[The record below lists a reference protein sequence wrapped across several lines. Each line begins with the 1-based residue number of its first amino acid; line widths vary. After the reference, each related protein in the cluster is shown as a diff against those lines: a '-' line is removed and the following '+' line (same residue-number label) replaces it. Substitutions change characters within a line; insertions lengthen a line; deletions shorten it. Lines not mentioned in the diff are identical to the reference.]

1 MLMSVIDPQGLAAVG
16 DNRTAD
22 SAENGVIRL
31 LLPGVFGLGARC
43 PGAR

>member
-1 MLMSVIDPQGLAAVG
+1 MLMAVINPQSLTVVG

-22 SAENGVIRL
+22 SAENGVLRL
-31 LLPGVFGLGARC
+31 LLPGVFGLGTRC